1 LYNIILKSKEWLTI
15 NCVVNATRTTLPR
28 FYIFRKERI
37 CDDYIQLYKP
47 RTCMAMLSKAWMT
60 TYFLKDFLSFFKASI
75 LGEISLTNRHLHI
88 LDGHGSHVTL
98 ETIEQAKKFGLDMII
113 LPLHTSHAFHPL
125 NIVVCFKLFKIIF
138 KRERNTTMFSKNY
151 IELNKITS
159 VGWVD
164 KAFHQ
169 AFTRKNIMS
178 RLKNT
183 RIWPINPRAMEE
195 KINPSILYTLM
206 N

>member
-1 LYNIILKSKEWLTI
+1 
-15 NCVVNATRTTLPR
+15 
-28 FYIFRKERI
+28 
-37 CDDYIQLYKP
+37 
-47 RTCMAMLSKAWMT
+47 MT
-60 TYFLKDFLSFFKASI
+60 TYFFKEFLSFFKASI

-88 LDGHGSHVTL
+88 LDGHGSHVTV

-206 N
+206 NQIREKMMMTTIQMKRTVNNNGQNMQLQNNSSTQARQQKLQPMLYLRINILGVM